1 MVNMTI
7 LNKKDILKYGIK
19 LGIVLVCLFMFI
31 EIIKQSNQKE
41 EIKLQGI
48 LSKDRLESC
57 LEETIPMM
65 KQVNGNMEDFGEKI
79 EGINLLDYTVSKQ
92 LAMLNE
98 IRPKENKTENQEIK
112 EENNDIA
119 VEQAKTGLETKVVEN
134 NVPTKFTNEYNGV
147 KVRNETEYELT
158 EEMLKPDITVNKE
171 NILLFHTHTCESYTP
186 SENFEYEQTG
196 TYRTTDFNYN
206 VVRVG
211 TELTNQL
218 KSYGY
223 NVIHDNTYHDYPAYN
238 GSYGRS
244 LTTVKNLLKQYNN
257 TDIVIDLH
265 RDAIGDYTYAPTV
278 QIGEE
283 QAAQIMFVIGTDGG
297 GLEHENWND
306 NLKFAIKVQEKA
318 NELYPGLFKP
328 IILRNSRYNQHLAKA
343 ACIIEVGATG
353 NTMDQCLNSMK
364 YLAKVMSEVI
374 N

>member
-1 MVNMTI
+1 MVNVTI

-19 LGIVLVCLFMFI
+19 LGIVLVSLFLI
-31 EIIKQSNQKE
+31 TELAKNVNSQE
-41 EIKLQGI
+41 EINFQNILNKDKLKI
-48 LSKDRLESC
+48 C
-57 LEETIPMM
+57 LEQTIPMM
-65 KQVNGNMEDFGEKI
+65 KQVNGEEEYLEKKI
-79 EGINLLDYTVSKQ
+79 RKINILEYVVSKQ
-92 LAMLNE
+92 LAMIKE
-98 IRPKENKTENQEIK
+98 IKPKEVKKSDDEKVKVNEQK
-112 EENNDIA
+112 EQSESI
-119 VEQAKTGLETKVVEN
+119 EQAKTGLETKVLES

-158 EEMLKPDITVNKE
+158 EEMLKPDITVNNK
-171 NILLFHTHTCESYTP
+171 NILIFHTHTCESYTP
-186 SENFEYEQTG
+186 SEKFEYIQTG

-244 LTTVKNLLKQYNN
+244 LITVKNLLGQYNN

-265 RDAIGDYTYAPTV
+265 RDAIGDYNYAPTV

-297 GLEHENWND
+297 
-306 NLKFAIKVQEKA
+306 
-318 NELYPGLFKP
+318 
-328 IILRNSRYNQHLAKA
+328 RTR
-343 ACIIEVGATG
+343 T
-353 NTMDQCLNSMK
+353 
-364 YLAKVMSEVI
+364 
-374 N
+374 

>member
-1 MVNMTI
+1 MVNVTI
-7 LNKKDILKYGIK
+7 LNKRDILKYGIK

-31 EIIKQSNQKE
+31 KIIKQSNQKE

-79 EGINLLDYTVSKQ
+79 EGIKLLDYTVSKQ

-244 LTTVKNLLKQYNN
+244 LTTVKNLLKQYDN

>member
-1 MVNMTI
+1 MMVNMTI
-7 LNKKDILKYGIK
+7 LDKKDIFKYGVK
-19 LGIVLVCLFMFI
+19 LSIL
-31 EIIKQSNQKE
+31 
-41 EIKLQGI
+41 I
-48 LSKDRLESC
+48 LSIFLATRFLNKPESKKRIVVSEYIDKDILLEFVK
-57 LEETIPMM
+57 ENIPMM
-65 KQVNGNMEDFGEKI
+65 KNKNIKFEE
-79 EGINLLDYTVSKQ
+79 
-92 LAMLNE
+92 
-98 IRPKENKTENQEIK
+98 KENINPLKNIVNLQIGMINALKEKNIEEKQNETEK
-112 EENNDIA
+112 ENIEH
-119 VEQAKTGLETKVVEN
+119 AKTNVETKVIAN

-158 EEMLKPDITVNKE
+158 EEMLKPDITINNK

-244 LTTVKNLLKQYNN
+244 LTTVKNLLQQYNN
-257 TDIVIDLH
+257 TDVVIDLH

-283 QAAQIMFVIGTDGG
+283 QATQIMFVIGTDGG

-364 YLAKVMSEVI
+364 YLAKVISEVM

>member
-1 MVNMTI
+1 MVNVTI

-19 LGIVLVCLFMFI
+19 LGIVLVSLFLITELAKNVNSQEDINFQNI
-31 EIIKQSNQKE
+31 LNKD
-41 EIKLQGI
+41 KLKI
-48 LSKDRLESC
+48 C
-57 LEETIPMM
+57 LEQTIPMM
-65 KQVNGNMEDFGEKI
+65 KQVNGEEYLEKKI
-79 EGINLLDYTVSKQ
+79 RKINILEYVVSKQ
-92 LAMLNE
+92 LAM
-98 IRPKENKTENQEIK
+98 IKEIK
-112 EENNDIA
+112 PKKVKKGDDEKVKVDEKKEQSESI
-119 VEQAKTGLETKVVEN
+119 EQAKTGLETKVLES

-158 EEMLKPDITVNKE
+158 EEMLKPDITVNNK
-171 NILLFHTHTCESYTP
+171 NILIFHTHTCESYTP
-186 SENFEYEQTG
+186 SEKFEYIQTG

-244 LTTVKNLLKQYNN
+244 LTTVKNLLGQYNN

-265 RDAIGDYTYAPTV
+265 RDAIGDYNYAPTV

-297 GLEHENWND
+297 
-306 NLKFAIKVQEKA
+306 
-318 NELYPGLFKP
+318 
-328 IILRNSRYNQHLAKA
+328 RTR
-343 ACIIEVGATG
+343 T
-353 NTMDQCLNSMK
+353 
-364 YLAKVMSEVI
+364 
-374 N
+374 

>member
-1 MVNMTI
+1 MVNVTI

-19 LGIVLVCLFMFI
+19 LGIVLVSLFLITELAKNVNSQEDINFQNI
-31 EIIKQSNQKE
+31 LNKD
-41 EIKLQGI
+41 KLKI
-48 LSKDRLESC
+48 C
-57 LEETIPMM
+57 LEQTIPMM
-65 KQVNGNMEDFGEKI
+65 KQVNGEEYLEKKI
-79 EGINLLDYTVSKQ
+79 RKINILEYVVSKQ
-92 LAMLNE
+92 LAMIKE
-98 IRPKENKTENQEIK
+98 IKPKEVKKSDDEKVKVDEKK
-112 EENNDIA
+112 EQSESI
-119 VEQAKTGLETKVVEN
+119 EQAKTGLETKVLES

-158 EEMLKPDITVNKE
+158 EEMLKPDITVNNK
-171 NILLFHTHTCESYTP
+171 NILIFHTHTCESYTP
-186 SENFEYEQTG
+186 SEKFEYIQTG

-244 LTTVKNLLKQYNN
+244 LTTVKNLLGQYNN

-265 RDAIGDYTYAPTV
+265 RDAIGDYNYAPTV

-297 GLEHENWND
+297 
-306 NLKFAIKVQEKA
+306 
-318 NELYPGLFKP
+318 
-328 IILRNSRYNQHLAKA
+328 RTR
-343 ACIIEVGATG
+343 T
-353 NTMDQCLNSMK
+353 
-364 YLAKVMSEVI
+364 
-374 N
+374 

>member
-1 MVNMTI
+1 MVNVTI

-19 LGIVLVCLFMFI
+19 LGIVLVSLFLITELAKNVNSQEAINFQNI
-31 EIIKQSNQKE
+31 LNKD
-41 EIKLQGI
+41 KLKI
-48 LSKDRLESC
+48 C
-57 LEETIPMM
+57 LEQTIPMM
-65 KQVNGNMEDFGEKI
+65 KQVNGEEYLEEKI
-79 EGINLLDYTVSKQ
+79 RKINILEYVVSKQ
-92 LAMLNE
+92 LAMIKE
-98 IRPKENKTENQEIK
+98 IKPKEVKKSDDEKVKVNEKK
-112 EENNDIA
+112 EQSESI
-119 VEQAKTGLETKVVEN
+119 EQAKTGLETKVLES

-158 EEMLKPDITVNKE
+158 EEMLKPDITVNNK
-171 NILLFHTHTCESYTP
+171 NILIFHTHTCESYTP
-186 SENFEYEQTG
+186 SEKFEYIQTG

-244 LTTVKNLLKQYNN
+244 LTTVKNLLGQYNN

-265 RDAIGDYTYAPTV
+265 RDAIGDYNYAPTV

-297 GLEHENWND
+297 
-306 NLKFAIKVQEKA
+306 
-318 NELYPGLFKP
+318 
-328 IILRNSRYNQHLAKA
+328 RTR
-343 ACIIEVGATG
+343 T
-353 NTMDQCLNSMK
+353 
-364 YLAKVMSEVI
+364 
-374 N
+374 

>member
-1 MVNMTI
+1 MVNVTI

-112 EENNDIA
+112 EENNDIV

-244 LTTVKNLLKQYNN
+244 LTTVKNLLKQYDN

-297 GLEHENWND
+297 GLEHEDWND